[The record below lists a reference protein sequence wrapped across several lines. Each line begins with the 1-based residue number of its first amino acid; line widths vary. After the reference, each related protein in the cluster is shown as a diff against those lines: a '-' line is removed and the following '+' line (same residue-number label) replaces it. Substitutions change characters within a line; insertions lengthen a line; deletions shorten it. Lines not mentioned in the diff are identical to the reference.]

1 MSEFNYQSEEDL
13 LADGFVLLPEQA
25 VGLKVYEKIV
35 HHVDADAERV
45 CFSVDADGAVA
56 SYSGPAPTV
65 ETVPAET
72 PTPATQN
79 AVASQSPDVTPPEDG
94 SQS

>member
-56 SYSGPAPTV
+56 SYSGPAPAV

-72 PTPATQN
+72 PTP
-79 AVASQSPDVTPPEDG
+79 VASQSPDVTPPEDG